1 MTFKNLIANWQQLAS
16 DGSVKACREALDN
29 LWLLAQPVTV
39 ELLQHQLNNI
49 EQLPESSVDD
59 SRTSLY
65 LAMRAISILAY
76 ALGAQIG
83 EPAPARALE
92 YSISALLQLS
102 ADLGGPELEEWE
114 RENLERLR
122 QRLKESQFTGDLVV
136 EIKLESIQMAGG
148 YTKAL
153 KKSQLRPSE

>member
-1 MTFKNLIANWQQLAS
+1 
-16 DGSVKACREALDN
+16 
-29 LWLLAQPVTV
+29 
-39 ELLQHQLNNI
+39 
-49 EQLPESSVDD
+49 
-59 SRTSLY
+59 
-65 LAMRAISILAY
+65 MRAISILAY

-83 EPAPARALE
+83 EPALARALE

-114 RENLERLR
+114 RAKIWSDSR

-136 EIKLESIQMAGG
+136 EIKPESIQMAGG